1 MNIRF
6 AEEKDLPAVNR
17 LRRQLHAL
25 HAAGRPETFK
35 PGFPPELEQ
44 HIYTVFQDPAQKIL
58 LAEADGALLGFAVL
72 HEIRRPETP
81 YMYERHFL
89 DVDEFGVDETCRRRG
104 VGRALLEA
112 ARAYAKEQGFE
123 RLELNM
129 WEFNESALAFYEA
142 AGFATYRRYME
153 IKL

>member
-35 PGFPPELEQ
+35 PGFPPELEA
-44 HIYTVFQDPAQKIL
+44 HLSTVFRDPAYKIL
-58 LAEADGALLGFAVL
+58 VAEADGALLGFALL
-72 HEIRRPETP
+72 HEIRRPENP

-112 ARAYAKEQGFE
+112 ARAYAKERGFVC
-123 RLELNM
+123 LELNM

-142 AGFATYRRYME
+142 AGFTTYRRYME